1 MKEENIIEELKRK
14 VEEGG
19 QVTREEALA
28 LSRVEDKKALYEA
41 AGAIRDR
48 FAGRY
53 FDTCSIVNARSFREL
68 QVVCAVGRVQNAR
81 AGVRI
86 N

>member
-19 QVTREEALA
+19 QVTREEALV

-41 AGAIRDR
+41 AGL
-48 FAGRY
+48 FG
-53 FDTCSIVNARSFREL
+53 IVLPGGILILARS
-68 QVVCAVGRVQNAR
+68 
-81 AGVRI
+81 
-86 N
+86 

>member
-19 QVTREEALA
+19 QVTREEALV

-48 FAGRY
+48 FAGG
-53 FDTCSIVNARSFREL
+53 ILILARS
-68 QVVCAVGRVQNAR
+68 
-81 AGVRI
+81 
-86 N
+86 

>member
-1 MKEENIIEELKRK
+1 MRGNEVIEELRRK
-14 VEEGG
+14 VENGG
-19 QVTREEALA
+19 QVSREEAIA

-53 FDTCSIVNARSFREL
+53 FDTCSIVNARS
-68 QVVCAVGRVQNAR
+68 GR
-81 AGVRI
+81 
-86 N
+86 

>member
-41 AGAIRDR
+41 AELSG
-48 FAGRY
+48 
-53 FDTCSIVNARSFREL
+53 IVLPGGILTLARS
-68 QVVCAVGRVQNAR
+68 
-81 AGVRI
+81 
-86 N
+86 